1 MNLFNS
7 CILLGCFRDVPQNN
21 MGNGDFRD
29 LEIELEG
36 DGVLGCKW
44 DNINCTCPLGWLLI
58 GCLFWNILKI
68 FWTFKSFKKSWKFS
82 SHYYVMVYINNLPK
96 LWKFQKISNPLTSSF
111 IVLKHW
117 LQCFKVFLGIF
128 HSLNYFQTIYTY
140 ICIYIHT
147 LKIRLCKSNAI
158 WNFFLKC

>member
-44 DNINCTCPLGWLLI
+44 DNINCTCPLG
-58 GCLFWNILKI
+58 
-68 FWTFKSFKKSWKFS
+68 
-82 SHYYVMVYINNLPK
+82 
-96 LWKFQKISNPLTSSF
+96 
-111 IVLKHW
+111 
-117 LQCFKVFLGIF
+117 
-128 HSLNYFQTIYTY
+128 
-140 ICIYIHT
+140 
-147 LKIRLCKSNAI
+147 
-158 WNFFLKC
+158 